1 IKFVENFHYYQLG
14 NEEMQS
20 GIFELD
26 SRKKCRYSI
35 QPRGAGR
42 SILGG
47 ACLEFGFNHQL
58 PLTGIRR

>member
-1 IKFVENFHYYQLG
+1 
-14 NEEMQS
+14 MQS

-26 SRKKCRYSI
+26 SRKKCQYSI